1 MTVNMS
7 DYAQEV
13 ASFRWQVPERF
24 NFARDTFDAHAQ
36 MTPERMAMLWV
47 DDEGHEQK
55 ISFGRFR
62 ERSRRLASALLALGL
77 RPGDRLLLLL
87 PRRVAWWESVLAA
100 LRAGLVFSPG
110 TTQLTARDIA
120 YRLQAAEVAAVI
132 TDPENAP
139 KVDEALAE
147 AGGAGGGWNGLRARI
162 LVEGER
168 EGWLG
173 YEELVEGGDASFEGS
188 DTGADDPAV
197 LFFTSGTTGYP
208 KMTLHTQASNGIG
221 HYVTG
226 AYWLDL
232 KPDDLHWN
240 LSDTGWAKAAWSSFF
255 GPWIMGAAIFV
266 HHTARFNARRTLEML
281 ARYPVTTLC
290 AAPTNYRMLVQ
301 EDLSAFHF
309 PSLRH
314 CVAAGE
320 PLNPE
325 VIETWRRA
333 TGLTIRDGYGQTE
346 TVVCLANFPCT
357 EVRPGSMGKPVP
369 GFDVAVIDE
378 EGRELPPGQ
387 EGDVAIRVRPER
399 PVGLFREYWK
409 DPERTAQV
417 FRGDWYLTGDRA
429 YRDEDGYFW
438 FVGRADDVIL
448 SAAYR
453 IGPFEI
459 ESVLLEH
466 PAVAESAVV
475 GSPDPVRGQIV
486 KAFVVLARGW
496 EPSEELAR
504 QLQEFV
510 KERTAPYKYPREI
523 EFVDDLPKTVSGKI
537 RRVELRQREME
548 RKGGA
553 APAR

>member
-1 MTVNMS
+1 MS

-36 MTPERMAMLWV
+36 TTPERMAMLWV

-100 LRAGLVFSPG
+100 LRAGVVFSPG

-120 YRLQAAEVAAVI
+120 YRLRAAEVAAVI

-188 DTGADDPAV
+188 DTRADDPAV

-255 GPWIMGAAIFV
+255 GPWIMGAAVFV

-301 EDLSAFHF
+301 EDLAAFRF